1 MEIIS
6 ITALIVSVIAAL
18 GAFVKESH
26 IQKCKAGCCESD
38 CREPKSRS
46 SSNSPIETEPKRE
59 IEENN
64 ITSV

>member
-1 MEIIS
+1 MEILS
-6 ITALIVSVIAAL
+6 ITALILSVIAGV
-18 GAFVKESH
+18 GAFVKEAH
-26 IQKCKAGCCESD
+26 LQKCKACCIESD

-46 SSNSPIETEPKRE
+46 PSNTPIETQPKRE